1 MFTVDIFEYLC
12 LYIKM
17 LLTQLIG
24 PFVLAVN
31 LECTALNRGLLVD
44 I

>member
-1 MFTVDIFEYLC
+1 
-12 LYIKM
+12 M

-24 PFVLAVN
+24 SFVLAVN
-31 LECTALNRGLLVD
+31 QEFTALNRGLLVD